1 MKYST
6 FIYDFQDPRFLNVA
20 SDERWLMR
28 LVDSQTKKPMRMVA
42 EPFVDSFRRE
52 FNTATVSKLRR
63 GESDFMQ
70 AHP

>member
-1 MKYST
+1 MA
-6 FIYDFQDPRFLNVA
+6 L
-20 SDERWLMR
+20 DEQWHMR